1 MNIEESADA
10 VGLFCRLRMNLK
22 SDIPIRPS
30 EMGVLVYTGNQAVP
44 VTPLMISRFFRISKP
59 SVTSLINALV
69 KKGYLKKESSELDRR
84 SYSLVITGEGKE
96 LVESTFAEYV
106 KSMELLQAKMG
117 EEKFNR
123 FIELVQL
130 ANNILGEA
138 R

>member
-30 EMGVLVYTGNQAVP
+30 EMGVLVYTGNQDVP

-59 SVTSLINALV
+59 SVTSMINALV
-69 KKGYLKKESSELDRR
+69 EKGYLKKESSELDRR
-84 SYSLVITGEGKE
+84 SYSLRVTGAGKE
-96 LVESTFAEYV
+96 LVESTFTEYV
-106 KSMELLQAKMG
+106 KSMELLKAKMG

-123 FIELVQL
+123 FIELVQI
-130 ANNILGEA
+130 ANCILGEA